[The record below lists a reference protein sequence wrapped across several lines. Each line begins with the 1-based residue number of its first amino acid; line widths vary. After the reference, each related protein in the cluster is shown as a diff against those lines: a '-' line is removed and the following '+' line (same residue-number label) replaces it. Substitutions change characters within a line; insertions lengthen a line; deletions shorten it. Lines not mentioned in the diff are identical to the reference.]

1 MSEVASCPAPDGV
14 VWTSGMD
21 YTETMGK
28 ISCVAWLYPF
38 HIVSA
43 YIVVLTGLLAMI
55 TRLTERFKWTH
66 VWWGRIFMLGYYY
79 ASWTS
84 ILIYKQGLPRAIVVF
99 MTIMFNALALGWL
112 AIKFHSGGNM
122 EEQGRDW
129 KQRLFSLKALHGVCM
144 FIAWYQMAGR
154 AFVTNPFHEYQ
165 CDTIPVYKND
175 PNRMPIQQDDP
186 DMYGGTPNSVFISRV
201 VVTCAV
207 MAAVGSVGGS
217 CWFAWRDRKQVRPE
231 TVYLLHNGNGLSY
244 VASAGGAAAV
254 AQEGNGQILK

>member
-1 MSEVASCPAPDGV
+1 
-14 VWTSGMD
+14 
-21 YTETMGK
+21 
-28 ISCVAWLYPF
+28 
-38 HIVSA
+38 
-43 YIVVLTGLLAMI
+43 MI

-84 ILIYKQGLPRAIVVF
+84 ILIYKQGLPRAILVF
-99 MTIMFNALALGWL
+99 MTIMFNALAIGWL

-154 AFVTNPFHEYQ
+154 AFVTNPFHQYQ

-186 DMYGGTPNSVFISRV
+186 DMYGGTPKRCSSLELSLLALSWQLLGPWVVRV
-201 VVTCAV
+201 GLRGELASKCGKTLFSNCT
-207 MAAVGSVGGS
+207 MAPASLT
-217 CWFAWRDRKQVRPE
+217 WPAQAALLRWPRKEMARF
-231 TVYLLHNGNGLSY
+231 
-244 VASAGGAAAV
+244 
-254 AQEGNGQILK
+254 